1 MQVELL
7 EWNCWHGGEL

>member
-7 EWNCWHGGEL
+7 EWNCWHSA